1 MEMSE
6 NLLLLDAFALI
17 YRAYYAFINNPRIT
31 TSGVNTSATFG
42 FCTFLSEILEEQKP
56 KYIGVV
62 FDPDG
67 GTFRHD
73 IYPEYKGQR
82 PPMPED
88 LRKSIPYI
96 KRIIEALG
104 IKTISVPKYEADD
117 VIGTLA
123 KRAESEGFSVLMVTP
138 DKDYAQLVSE
148 NIIMYKPGRSGAP
161 AETWGIPEVL
171 DKFGIERVE
180 QVVDILGLMGD
191 SADNVPGCEGIG
203 PKTAASLVYKYGSI
217 EGIYEH
223 IDEVKGK
230 QRENLLQCKD
240 TVMLSKELVTI
251 CTSAPTDVTTED
263 LARGEVNSEE
273 VRSILRELEIFSLID
288 RMLSSG
294 RRLEEAPDLQHE
306 EDLHLTI
313 TDCTGLKSVVEKIL
327 QGKVAVNSEGDA
339 HDKAGDAQGK
349 DASAGLGKT
358 DGETA
363 TAGQGEA
370 TKSFACVFVFKD
382 GYNLYT
388 SWPEKV
394 ILCSEKSSVSVVNL
408 CANPAEELT
417 AMKSLF
423 SNPKMRWIS
432 ADAKRDLILL
442 KRLNIDVECE
452 IFDIT
457 VAHYILHPDYSHSL
471 QRIALELL
479 HYQFDTGVA
488 PKTQLSLFDEN
499 VEVDNTLVATEC
511 NITYRLMP
519 LLAKELEKNNL
530 TKLFYELEMPVTRV
544 LADMEAEGVSIDID
558 ALEELS
564 TEFRQKADEAEQKIY
579 EAAGHPFN
587 INSPKQLGVIL
598 FEELKLD
605 PSQKRTKS
613 GQYTTSEQEL
623 SKLADKHPII
633 DLIFEYRSLK
643 KLLSTY
649 TEALPTFINSA
660 DNKIHTTFNQTATAT
675 GRLSSLNP
683 NLQNIPI
690 RTEDGSLIRK
700 AFVAGEK
707 DYCFFSA
714 DYSQVELRIMA
725 SLSNT
730 PELIDAFRRGE
741 DIHVATASKIYKVP
755 IEEVTHEMRRR
766 AKTANFG
773 IIYGIS
779 AWGLAERLKISRR
792 EGKELIDGY
801 FEMYPGVKRYMES
814 AIEHARSKRYVET
827 ILGRRRY
834 LPDINS
840 HNPNVRGVAE
850 RNAINAPI
858 QGSAADIIKMAMICI
873 WREIKRRGLK
883 SRMIIQVHDEL
894 NFKCHNSEREELQE
908 LVVNCMEHVVDLQV
922 PLTVSFGFG
931 SNWFEAH

>member
-6 NLLLLDAFALI
+6 NLLLLDAYALI

-67 GTFRHD
+67 GTFRHEM
-73 IYPEYKGQR
+73 YPEYKGQR

-96 KRIIEALG
+96 KNIIEALG

-138 DKDYAQLVSE
+138 DKDYAQLVSD

-180 QVVDILGLMGD
+180 QVIDILGLMGD

-223 IDEVKGK
+223 IDELKGK

-313 TDCTGLKSVVEKIL
+313 TDCSGLQSVVEGI
-327 QGKVAVNSEGDA
+327 A
-339 HDKAGDAQGK
+339 
-349 DASAGLGKT
+349 
-358 DGETA
+358 
-363 TAGQGEA
+363 
-370 TKSFACVFVFKD
+370 KSFACVFVFKD
-382 GYNLYT
+382 GYNLYS

-394 ILCSEKSSVSVVNL
+394 ILCSEESSVSVVNL

-442 KRLNIDVECE
+442 KRLNIEVECE

-488 PKTQLSLFDEN
+488 PKTQLSLFDEK

-605 PSQKRTKS
+605 PSQKKTKS

-730 PELIDAFRRGE
+730 PELIEAFRRGE
-741 DIHVATASKIYKVP
+741 DIHAATASKIYKVP

-779 AWGLAERLKISRR
+779 AWGLAERLKISRK

-801 FEMYPGVKRYMES
+801 FEMYPGVKRYMAN

-922 PLTVSFGFG
+922 PLTVSCGFG